1 MTITVQDVVRLVQ
14 PFGARLEAGGAGLG
28 RSVTWVHSSDL
39 PDVGSWLRGGE
50 VILNTALHIP
60 DVAAAEA
67 LVSSLSQGEA
77 AAVIFADDPVLEE
90 PARTCI
96 RSVADRLKLPVILIP
111 VPVKFVDVTQA
122 ISKAIISQQLE
133 KLQYWE
139 AVHDRFIRSA
149 LEGKGVA
156 RIVTLLAEMI
166 RRDVALVDSRLTVIS
181 SATANGSRESLS
193 VEAVERLQ
201 HSLEIPGL
209 WNRIQKTGPALR
221 RVADIEGWV
230 QQIRARA
237 ELLGLLVVTG
247 DQSLNDRD
255 LIAMD
260 QAAIALA
267 LELLKEREL
276 RDLDGRLGFELVGDI
291 LSGKLKDFGEAH
303 RRAAFLGYDLA
314 ETYQVVLIEELPSES
329 AATRSG
335 WTGSRRHK
343 QRFFRA
349 IDWALGA
356 TPLKMLVMARSDSLV
371 LVVFDVSSGDVLK
384 SFCTSLI
391 SKLEQD
397 PSSGKYTGGI
407 SLPHSGAGEMQ
418 EATEEARRALRT
430 AIRTQRGASVT
441 SIEELGLN
449 GLILGLA
456 EKELTRFCEPSLDR
470 LSRTHQAPELIK
482 TVQSYLDTEG
492 SISRTATLL
501 GIHRNT
507 VLQRLHRV
515 KDITG
520 LDPQKVRDWLGLTIL
535 VTADGLRRSGASNVV
550 SGRK

>member
-1 MTITVQDVVRLVQ
+1 MTVTVQDVVRLVQ

-39 PDVGSWLRGGE
+39 PDVGNWLRGGE

-60 DVAAAEA
+60 DAEAAEA

-90 PARTCI
+90 PARSCI
-96 RSVADRLKLPVILIP
+96 RRVADRLKLPVILIP
-111 VPVKFVDVTQA
+111 VAVKFVDVTQA

-139 AVHDRFIRSA
+139 AVYDRFIRSA

-201 HSLEIPGL
+201 HSLQVPGV
-209 WNRIQKTGPALR
+209 WNRLQKTGPGLR

-230 QQIRARA
+230 HQIRARA

-247 DQSLNDRD
+247 DRSLNDRD

-260 QAAIALA
+260 QAAIASA

-291 LSGKLKDFGEAH
+291 LSGKLKDFGEAD

-314 ETYQVVLIEELPSES
+314 ETYQVMLIEELPSEP
-329 AATRSG
+329 AASRTG

-371 LVVFDVSSGDVLK
+371 LVVFDVSSADVLK
-384 SFCTSLI
+384 SFGTSLI

-418 EATEEARRALRT
+418 DATEEARRALRT
-430 AIRTQRGASVT
+430 AIRTQSRASVT
-441 SIEELGLN
+441 SIEDLGLN

-456 EKELTRFCEPSLDR
+456 ERELTRFCEPSLDK
-470 LSRTHQAPELIK
+470 LARTHQAPELIK
-482 TVQSYLDTEG
+482 TVQSYLETDG

-515 KDITG
+515 KEITG
-520 LDPQKVRDWLGLTIL
+520 LDPQKVRNWLGLTVL
-535 VTADGLRRSGASNVV
+535 VTADGLRRNGASTAAL
-550 SGRK
+550 GRK